1 MSDDDNKANKGGS
14 DSSSKSISTNFLAG
28 IQGQTPEAWER
39 LVDLY
44 GPVVYHWC
52 RQSNLRAEDAADVV
66 QEVFAAAARA
76 VAGFHRDQPGDSFSA
91 WLRTITRNKIRDY
104 FRRRQGKAV
113 AKGGTQAQR
122 RIMEI
127 PEPPELDEPTQ
138 TEQADDHSL
147 LSHRAL
153 ELVRAEFEEKTWQAF
168 WLVAVEE
175 RSPADIAEELG
186 MTLHAVYKAKSRV
199 LIRLRQ
205 ELDELPE

>member
-1 MSDDDNKANKGGS
+1 MSHDDDS
-14 DSSSKSISTNFLAG
+14 MSREDSSSKSISTNFLAG
-28 IQGQTPEAWER
+28 IRGQTPEAWQR

-44 GPVVYHWC
+44 GPMVYHWC
-52 RQSNLRAEDAADVV
+52 RQSSLRAEDAADVV
-66 QEVFAAAARA
+66 QEVFAAAARG
-76 VAGFHRDQPGDSFSA
+76 VADFHRDQPGDSFSA

-113 AKGGTQAQR
+113 AKGGTQAQQQ
-122 RIMEI
+122 IMAI
-127 PEPPELDEPTQ
+127 PEPPDPDEPPTQ
-138 TEQADDHSL
+138 TEQAEDRSL

-153 ELVRAEFEEKTWQAF
+153 ELVRAEFEDRTWQAF

-175 RSPADIAEELG
+175 RSPADVADELD

-205 ELDELPE
+205 ELDDLPE